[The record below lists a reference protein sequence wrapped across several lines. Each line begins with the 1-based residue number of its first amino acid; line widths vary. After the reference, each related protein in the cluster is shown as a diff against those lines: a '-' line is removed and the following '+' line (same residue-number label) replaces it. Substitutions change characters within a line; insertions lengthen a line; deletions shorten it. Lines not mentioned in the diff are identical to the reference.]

1 MYRLDL
7 TFWKGELDAGGA
19 AATMAAAGGYL
30 VTAELSGLVLPIGA
44 HAPARSRRAQR
55 TLFMPWAVVYICTR
69 ILQNSAKCSVP
80 LALPLSLANQPLH
93 LLDLTPLVNPGE
105 LHTESRPPRLPTRR

>member
-1 MYRLDL
+1 MTFYRFLVEVQ
-7 TFWKGELDAGGA
+7 KGMSSVPVLPQAAFGMGHELDAGGA

-55 TLFMPWAVVYICTR
+55 TLFMPWAVVYICT
-69 ILQNSAKCSVP
+69 NSA
-80 LALPLSLANQPLH
+80 
-93 LLDLTPLVNPGE
+93 E
-105 LHTESRPPRLPTRR
+105 

>member
-1 MYRLDL
+1 MSQMPSLL
-7 TFWKGELDAGGA
+7 LPQAAFGMGHELDAGGA

-55 TLFMPWAVVYICTR
+55 TLFMPWAVVYICT
-69 ILQNSAKCSVP
+69 NSAEFCRIAPSAAYP
-80 LALPLSLANQPLH
+80 
-93 LLDLTPLVNPGE
+93 
-105 LHTESRPPRLPTRR
+105 